1 MLPMDVSRWVDRL
14 IGWLKWPIAFISLV
28 FLPGVVYALTFVVKD
43 IVGRPNALVPL
54 LVGAAVFVVVWLAVL
69 RPESSR
75 HYIVTIEHE
84 LTHTLFALLTLHRVS
99 GLRPA
104 LSGGGHVRY
113 EGRGNW
119 LIAIAPF
126 IVPLF
131 ALLVMVLAFW
141 VHDPHV
147 ISALLGLSL
156 AWNVIGNWS
165 STHRHH
171 GDHRE
176 AGGLFSFLFVTCS
189 NLLVLGLVLA
199 YATQAHSLTGHL
211 DHVRGPTTA
220 FFHWLVKLLTPG

>member
-1 MLPMDVSRWVDRL
+1 M
-14 IGWLKWPIAFISLV
+14 
-28 FLPGVVYALTFVVKD
+28 
-43 IVGRPNALVPL
+43 
-54 LVGAAVFVVVWLAVL
+54 
-69 RPESSR
+69 
-75 HYIVTIEHE
+75 
-84 LTHTLFALLTLHRVS
+84 
-99 GLRPA
+99 
-104 LSGGGHVRY
+104 RY

-131 ALLVMVLAFW
+131 ALLVMVLAIW
-141 VHDPHV
+141 VHDQRV
-147 ISALLGLSL
+147 ISALLGLFL

-199 YATQAHSLTGHL
+199 YATQALPSSPRVL
-211 DHVRGPTTA
+211 RCR
-220 FFHWLVKLLTPG
+220 